1 MNVSVRRILIGGRIV
16 MRFKSYEVGEFF
28 DEMFGE
34 NGQPRASARR
44 LVTNIENLPKGEL
57 LNRQRAAERALLQM
71 GITFNV
77 YGERAGV
84 EKIFPFDLVP
94 RIVSAAEWTR
104 IERGLKQRITALN
117 HFIHDLYHGQKI
129 IKDRVVPGEIVLSSK
144 AYRKQCIGFNPP
156 GGIWCHVTGTDLV
169 RHRDGQIYVLEDN
182 LRCPS
187 GVSYVL
193 ENRAVMKSL
202 FPEVFAASNIRPVS
216 NYPLRLRDMLEY
228 LAPDSISSPRVVLL
242 TPGVFNSAYFE
253 HSFLAQQMGIELV
266 EGSDLVVSDGYVWM
280 RTTQGFERVDVIY
293 RRIDDDFL
301 DPEAFRRDSM
311 LGVPGLMEVY

>member
-1 MNVSVRRILIGGRIV
+1 MQFQR
-16 MRFKSYEVGEFF
+16 YEVGEFF
-28 DEMFGE
+28 DETFGE
-34 NGQPRASARR
+34 SGEPRASART
-44 LVTNIENLPKGEL
+44 LVQNIENLPEGEL

-94 RIVSAAEWTR
+94 RIVPAVEWTR

-117 HFIHDLYHGQKI
+117 LFINDLYHEQKV
-129 IKDRVVPGEIVLSSK
+129 IKDGIVPADIVFSSK

-156 GGIWCHVTGTDLV
+156 RGIWCHITGTDLV

-193 ENRAVMKSL
+193 QNRQLMKSL
-202 FPEVFAASNIRPVS
+202 FPEVFASARIRPVA
-216 NYPLRLRDMLEY
+216 NYPLRLRDMLEFV
-228 LAPDSISSPRVVLL
+228 APDGGQTRMVLL
-242 TPGVFNSAYFE
+242 TPGIYNSAYFE
-253 HSFLAQQMGIELV
+253 HSFL
-266 EGSDLVVSDGYVWM
+266 
-280 RTTQGFERVDVIY
+280 
-293 RRIDDDFL
+293 
-301 DPEAFRRDSM
+301 
-311 LGVPGLMEVY
+311 